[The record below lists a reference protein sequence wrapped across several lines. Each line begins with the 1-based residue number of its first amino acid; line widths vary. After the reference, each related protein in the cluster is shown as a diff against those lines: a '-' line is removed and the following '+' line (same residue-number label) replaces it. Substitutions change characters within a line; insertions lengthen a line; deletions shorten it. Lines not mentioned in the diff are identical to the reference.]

1 MNKRIGI
8 LRVGL
13 FLVAGIIAARL
24 FFVQIIQNQMW
35 VAKAEEQH
43 TLENTIEAERG
54 EIYMMDGENPVPVVM
69 NEKVYTVII
78 DPMAADEEEIERVI
92 FEGEIKDNLVATK
105 EDAFRDKT
113 KRYYLVAKNVPR
125 AKALRL
131 QEAELSGVWLKEGT
145 KRVYPEGELGARML
159 GFVNADGEGQYGVEG
174 ALDSELKG
182 KDGMLKT
189 VADVN
194 QVALSIGGNNVKI
207 PAEDGKDVVLTIDRN
222 VQSNVEKIL
231 KQKMEEFGKD
241 QASAVVMNPKTG
253 EVLAMVNLPGYDPGN
268 YAQVES
274 ADTYINRVTEDPY
287 EPASVCK
294 GFTFATGI
302 DLGVLT
308 PETTYTNYGYET
320 IDGWQ
325 IKNASQYEYLLGTT
339 SIQKAFNWSLN
350 TGSIYALKLIGG
362 DAGQITEEGRK
373 TLYQYYTEKFG
384 LGRETGVEL
393 YESLGLIGDPVEGD
407 GRDSLY
413 ANMTFGQN
421 MLVTMMQVIS
431 GYNTMV
437 NGGKKVQPTIVKG
450 EMRNGELVRK
460 ERGEGE
466 QVISEETSKTMRE
479 MLWGTRTTLRENGTD
494 PAGYYIGG
502 KTGTAQVIRDG
513 KYSMDEWV
521 ATYVGFG
528 GVEGEIPEYTVM
540 VRIWKDGETTGA
552 EQYALPVFTDISNYM
567 IKYLKIKPK
576 EG

>member
-1 MNKRIGI
+1 M
-8 LRVGL
+8 
-13 FLVAGIIAARL
+13 
-24 FFVQIIQNQMW
+24 
-35 VAKAEEQH
+35 
-43 TLENTIEAERG
+43 
-54 EIYMMDGENPVPVVM
+54 
-69 NEKVYTVII
+69 
-78 DPMAADEEEIERVI
+78 
-92 FEGEIKDNLVATK
+92 
-105 EDAFRDKT
+105 
-113 KRYYLVAKNVPR
+113 
-125 AKALRL
+125 
-131 QEAELSGVWLKEGT
+131 
-145 KRVYPEGELGARML
+145 
-159 GFVNADGEGQYGVEG
+159 
-174 ALDSELKG
+174 
-182 KDGMLKT
+182 
-189 VADVN
+189 
-194 QVALSIGGNNVKI
+194 
-207 PAEDGKDVVLTIDRN
+207 
-222 VQSNVEKIL
+222 
-231 KQKMEEFGKD
+231 
-241 QASAVVMNPKTG
+241 
-253 EVLAMVNLPGYDPGN
+253 
-268 YAQVES
+268 
-274 ADTYINRVTEDPY
+274 
-287 EPASVCK
+287 
-294 GFTFATGI
+294 
-302 DLGVLT
+302 
-308 PETTYTNYGYET
+308 
-320 IDGWQ
+320 
-325 IKNASQYEYLLGTT
+325 
-339 SIQKAFNWSLN
+339 
-350 TGSIYALKLIGG
+350 
-362 DAGQITEEGRK
+362 
-373 TLYQYYTEKFG
+373 
-384 LGRETGVEL
+384 EL

-494 PAGYYIGG
+494 PVGYYIGG